1 MYRIKIDR
9 SRCIGCLTCVT
20 ACVVSHQTESGD
32 ARNRVTIDSETKPAP
47 IFCRHCER
55 PECVYTCMTGAMKKN
70 PETGYVE
77 YDKNQCASCYMC
89 IMSCPY
95 GILKYDSI
103 HQKEIM
109 KCNMCPSKRRW
120 NCKADVCGK
129 MSNACDY
136 IGGGVTNEICG
147 VRFLRSGY

>member
-103 HQKEIM
+103 HQKE
-109 KCNMCPSKRRW
+109 
-120 NCKADVCGK
+120 
-129 MSNACDY
+129 
-136 IGGGVTNEICG
+136 
-147 VRFLRSGY
+147 L

>member
-20 ACVVSHQTESGD
+20 ACVVSHETESGD

-55 PECVYTCMTGAMKKN
+55 PECVFTCMTGAMKKN
-70 PETGYVE
+70 PVTGYVE
-77 YDKNQCASCYMC
+77 YDKEQCASCYMC

-95 GILKYDSI
+95 GVLKYDSI
-103 HQKEIM
+103 RHKDSFNSLVDAVYLHQTA
-109 KCNMCPSKRRW
+109 PPQR
-120 NCKADVCGK
+120 
-129 MSNACDY
+129 
-136 IGGGVTNEICG
+136 NERTITRVWPFAG
-147 VRFLRSGY
+147 LFSQ